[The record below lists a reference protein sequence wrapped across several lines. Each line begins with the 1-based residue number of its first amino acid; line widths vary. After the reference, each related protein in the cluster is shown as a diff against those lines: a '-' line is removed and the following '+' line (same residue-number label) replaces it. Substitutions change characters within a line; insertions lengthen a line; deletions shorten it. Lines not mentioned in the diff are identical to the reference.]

1 MSECAPIQNLA
12 SLAAAGAL
20 DAEEERR
27 VRSHVSA
34 CPSCAAELEEL
45 SSLTSELRRLA
56 TPMAPSGLTERV
68 RRLVHL
74 ELASR
79 SDEKLNRIVL
89 VFLLL
94 FSWTVTVVGFV
105 GFRLLTGAGADLF
118 GFLTA
123 SDLPLSVAYFGTAWL
138 GGAAALVLVGLQY
151 RRDRRS
157 SGAKGM
163 T

>member
-1 MSECAPIQNLA
+1 MSECDLIRNLA

-20 DAEEERR
+20 DAEGERR
-27 VRSHVSA
+27 LRFHVSA
-34 CPSCAAELEEL
+34 CPSCTEELEEL
-45 SSLTSELRRLA
+45 SSLASELRALA
-56 TPMAPSGLTERV
+56 TPTPPPGLTERV

-94 FSWTVTVVGFV
+94 FSWTVTIVGFL
-105 GFRLLTGAGADLF
+105 GFRLLSGAGGDLF

-123 SDLPLSVAYFGTAWL
+123 SDLPLSVAYFGMAWL
-138 GGAAALVLVGLQY
+138 GGAAALNA
-151 RRDRRS
+151 S
-157 SGAKGM
+157 
-163 T
+163 